1 MVSVKKVKQGNIR
14 NEDGKGDLIRGYEEG
29 TYELS

>member
-1 MVSVKKVKQGNIR
+1 MVSVKKMKQGNMQS
-14 NEDGKGDLIRGYEEG
+14 EDGKGDLIRGYEEE